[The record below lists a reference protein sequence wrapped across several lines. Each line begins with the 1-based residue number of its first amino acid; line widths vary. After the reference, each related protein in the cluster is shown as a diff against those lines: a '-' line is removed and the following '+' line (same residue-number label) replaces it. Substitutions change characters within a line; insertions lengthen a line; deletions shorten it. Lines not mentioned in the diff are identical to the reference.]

1 MTEAAGT
8 PATPADIE
16 ARIARRRENLAR
28 TLDEIGVRVHPS
40 TIADELRTRAAAN
53 IDRTAGRA
61 LEAVNRGVTGVRS
74 RFVTEDGG
82 PRLDRV
88 VPVALLTVAAVGLLV
103 AANRRRQRG

>member
-61 LEAVNRGVTGVRS
+61 LEAVNRTVTGARS

-88 VPVALLTVAAVGLLV
+88 VPVALLAVAAVGLLV
-103 AANRRRQRG
+103 AANRRRRR